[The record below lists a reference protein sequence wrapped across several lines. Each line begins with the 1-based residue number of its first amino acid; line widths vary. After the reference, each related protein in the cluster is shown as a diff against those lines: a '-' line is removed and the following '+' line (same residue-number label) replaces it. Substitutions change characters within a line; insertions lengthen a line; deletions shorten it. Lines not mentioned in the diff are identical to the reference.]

1 MLLEDA
7 NGEVG
12 LLAQPSA
19 SKNVSQV
26 AQPIFGS
33 PTHFYGFTPVGPQV
47 SLCKRPEKLSFLGEQ
62 GVPLSKSENIFTKS
76 PVWFSL

>member
-33 PTHFYGFTPVGPQV
+33 PTLFFRFYPCRPTGFTV
-47 SLCKRPEKLSFLGEQ
+47 
-62 GVPLSKSENIFTKS
+62 
-76 PVWFSL
+76 